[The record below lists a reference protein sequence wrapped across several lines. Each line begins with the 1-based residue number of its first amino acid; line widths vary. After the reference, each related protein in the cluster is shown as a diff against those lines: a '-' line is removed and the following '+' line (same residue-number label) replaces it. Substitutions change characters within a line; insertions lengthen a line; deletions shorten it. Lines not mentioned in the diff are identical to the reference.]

1 VPERWCAC
9 CVLVVRV
16 IGLGMWVLKF
26 YAFVVG
32 CCVSGGVCFV
42 MGFIVCS
49 FVRGVCDG
57 CGVVG
62 V

>member
-1 VPERWCAC
+1 VLERWCDV

-16 IGLGMWVLKF
+16 SGLGMWVLKF
-26 YAFVVG
+26 YAIVVG
-32 CCVSGGVCFV
+32 CCVSGGICFV
-42 MGFIVCS
+42 LGFFVCS
-49 FVRGVCDG
+49 FVGGVCDG